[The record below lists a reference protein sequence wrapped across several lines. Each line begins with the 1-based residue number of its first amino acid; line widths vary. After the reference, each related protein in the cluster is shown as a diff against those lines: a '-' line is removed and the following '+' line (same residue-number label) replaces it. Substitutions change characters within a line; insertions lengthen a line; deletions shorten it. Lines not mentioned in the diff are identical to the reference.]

1 MTVISVNGLR
11 KRYGDTL
18 AVADVSFTVDEG
30 EIFGIIGPNG
40 AGKTTTVECLLGL
53 RTRDGG
59 DVTVL
64 GLDPATDH
72 ERLTRVVGAQL
83 QESGLPDRLTVGEA
97 LDLFA
102 ALHGDTG
109 PGGDGLDRDG
119 LVERLGL
126 APFLGSQYARLSG
139 GQRQRL
145 SIALALI
152 GRPRIAVL
160 DELTTGLDPAAR
172 RETWQ
177 LVRSLRDSGVTILLV
192 THFMEEAEF
201 LCDRIAVIDGGRV
214 RALGSPVEIASASS
228 PDQVLRFVP
237 SRSVEPDALL
247 GLDHVRTATLEG
259 EEVVITGGDGLVQ
272 SVIGELIRRDVI
284 AQRLRL
290 DQPGLDE
297 AFVSLTASAAHGH
310 PTEPTTTQEI

>member
-53 RTRDGG
+53 RPRDGG

-72 ERLTRVVGAQL
+72 VRLTRVVGAQL

-201 LCDRIAVIDGGRV
+201 LCDRVAVIDGGRV

-237 SRSVEPDALL
+237 SRPVEPDALL
-247 GLDHVRTATLEG
+247 GLDHVRTAILEG